1 MYRITVQTLTG
12 SEHTIYVPGNEEYI
26 VTSAVL
32 SLSVGSVGEFTFTV
46 PLGNPR
52 YNEIV
57 DHSIITVY
65 EDHAEIWRG
74 DIQDIKTNFDKSLTV
89 YCLEDMAWLG
99 ESAVAM
105 TAITDQT
112 YGQRFSAAINAYNAN
127 QVAKRQ
133 FTAGQLTS
141 ITTTNICTWKPQ
153 YEEDLLSCLRN
164 YIADDGYVR
173 IRRAY
178 TGTVLTRY
186 VDIVKLSDYGQQAD
200 QTIEF
205 GSNLLDFVK
214 EMDNTNFLN
223 VIYPYGKETETPLY
237 GDIMQRIVGTP
248 QENAVSIA
256 AFGRR
261 ERSVIF
267 ETDSLARLNSLAQS
281 YLNRYSQP
289 IVKLEI
295 KAIDL
300 GNIEI
305 INKIRL
311 GDSVHIIAAPFG
323 IDQWSYATK
332 QELNLLDIA
341 DNQITLADAVRAHSL
356 TSQVIEQAQEI
367 EKAQTPASILD
378 EAKRNAWA
386 IFEGDNGGIV
396 TFDIN
401 GDEQIVGIH
410 IANNLDIDQATK
422 AWGWNI
428 NGLVYLHRDYP
439 TDDWTVGIAMTMD
452 GSIVA
457 DYITT
462 GTMSADRVRT
472 GNLESHNYSYSSGNF
487 NIAGTIIDLDD
498 GLIRTPG
505 FKADGAGNVYIANGA
520 VIGGYAKDSD
530 IPDVSDFA
538 TKTGLSIPNYT
549 LINGNNI
556 LTGSISANRIQGGT
570 MIVGGIDNIRGVLAS
585 IESISWSADVFG
597 IMVGSQA
604 THNFII
610 SNYEGIWLRVM
621 SDSHGPGI
629 IVGKYKINNGEWD
642 YLCIGDMFLGTADA
656 AITVTIDST
665 YYGFDYKFG
674 YSTIKTYIDNN
685 GVVADNL
692 VARNT
697 GYIGDLVINGR
708 EIYETGDYILNEIS
722 YKGSQN
728 PSGYKTL
735 AKFYPNLLYVSEPFY
750 VTVEYEVNYN
760 PSNVNWL
767 DLQYFSN
774 GWQTV
779 ESKNLDFSAGVHTVT
794 YSNALIQNTDTKQWR
809 LYSRFGTLS
818 ISLELSFKIYLA
830 DIKTLSFSDSGNYGT
845 FIGRFTGSAS
855 LDTSTSIGNI
865 EFDDEHI
872 FVDDNSAYFD
882 ISKNGFKSAE
892 SSSTYVDIHTS
903 NPTIKVYDG
912 SSEYIDISRSYFKS
926 REDSSKY
933 IEISNYPYIRV
944 YNSSDNYIDLD
955 ADSTEL
961 RLNASSNKYVQ
972 FRGGNDLYSKR
983 SSSSTWSIAWTS
995 SDRRNKEEIEP
1006 LDVELSKNLIDATE
1020 TKQFKY
1026 KDADGKHYGMIAQDV
1041 RELLDN
1047 LGETDAKLEYC
1058 VNEEDE
1064 YNPRNIHYTEY
1075 IPHLINYV
1083 KALRAEIEAL
1093 KNIINTLKE
1102 D

>member
-52 YNEIV
+52 YDEIV

-74 DIQDIKTNFDKSLTV
+74 DIQDIKTNFDKSLSV

-141 ITTTNICTWKPQ
+141 ITTTNICTWTPQ

-237 GDIMQRIVGTP
+237 GEIMQRIVGTP

-305 INKIRL
+305 VNKIRL

-367 EKAQTPASILD
+367 EKAQTPLSILD

-396 TFDIN
+396 TFQVN
-401 GDEQIVGIH
+401 NSEQIIGII
-410 IANNLDIDQATK
+410 IANNLDINQATK
-422 AWGWNI
+422 AWGWNV
-428 NGLVYLHRDYP
+428 NGLCYVHREYP
-439 TDDWTVGIAMTMD
+439 TDEWQLGIAMTMN
-452 GSIVA
+452 GEIVA

-462 GTMSADRVRT
+462 GTLTADIIKTGTLNAALANVININANNINAGYLSASRIRGDVLVLGGDNNVSGQEAVFSGFR
-472 GNLESHNYSYSSGNF
+472 GEESGQCSPAIPSQSYRF
-487 NIAGTIIDLDD
+487 WGTTYPRGGLFIDVTYASDTD
-498 GLIRTPG
+498 VN
-505 FKADGAGNVYIANGA
+505 GNVGKYTGALYNEVYLKPGLNFIEIYNANA
-520 VIGGYAKDSD
+520 Y
-530 IPDVSDFA
+530 FE
-538 TKTGLSIPNYT
+538 YT
-549 LINGNNI
+549 ISSLLINGEYSTFNFTVYSADLYVTLSNTGLYAINSELTYAEISDAEIDNYTFENGEISRTDNYVLVSNTIQNTGSNRTVTLLTFTSSDYYFHDSSNNLKLGYKI
-556 LTGSISANRIQGGT
+556 PSGSTASGGNVEVQRRSSGSSSWTTIDTISLATSSGSYTYSLVTFGNNDGYDYRIRMTIYGSTTVVSRDYSIFIANTTAVSISADGYYGKHYGQFFGRAENLT
-570 MIVGGIDNIRGVLAS
+570 HLTANGGIQLNNTDFYTQYLQNVSSSNKYKLSYDGLSTANSYGSVELNVDSVDAS
-585 IESISWSADVFG
+585 IDIYKDTYNKISI
-597 IMVGSQA
+597 
-604 THNFII
+604 
-610 SNYEGIWLRVM
+610 
-621 SDSHGPGI
+621 
-629 IVGKYKINNGEWD
+629 
-642 YLCIGDMFLGTADA
+642 
-656 AITVTIDST
+656 
-665 YYGFDYKFG
+665 
-674 YSTIKTYIDNN
+674 
-685 GVVADNL
+685 
-692 VARNT
+692 
-697 GYIGDLVINGR
+697 
-708 EIYETGDYILNEIS
+708 
-722 YKGSQN
+722 
-728 PSGYKTL
+728 
-735 AKFYPNLLYVSEPFY
+735 
-750 VTVEYEVNYN
+750 
-760 PSNVNWL
+760 
-767 DLQYFSN
+767 
-774 GWQTV
+774 
-779 ESKNLDFSAGVHTVT
+779 
-794 YSNALIQNTDTKQWR
+794 NTDDPEIDVYKSQYKYIRATNTR
-809 LYSRFGTLS
+809 LMLYS
-818 ISLELSFKIYLA
+818 
-830 DIKTLSFSDSGNYGT
+830 
-845 FIGRFTGSAS
+845 
-855 LDTSTSIGNI
+855 
-865 EFDDEHI
+865 
-872 FVDDNSAYFD
+872 
-882 ISKNGFKSAE
+882 
-892 SSSTYVDIHTS
+892 SSSTYAI
-903 NPTIKVYDG
+903 
-912 SSEYIDISRSYFKS
+912 
-926 REDSSKY
+926 
-933 IEISNYPYIRV
+933 
-944 YNSSDNYIDLD
+944 
-955 ADSTEL
+955 
-961 RLNASSNKYVQ
+961 
-972 FRGGNDLYSKR
+972 FRGYDDLITYQSG
-983 SSSSTWSIAWTS
+983 TAYTIPWTS
-995 SDRRNKEEIEP
+995 SDGRYKEEIED
-1006 LDVELSKNLIDATE
+1006 LDVDLSVKLIDATVP
-1020 TKQFKY
+1020 KKFKY
-1026 KDADGKHYGMIAQDV
+1026 KNKQGKHYGMIAQEARDV
-1041 RELLDN
+1041 LDN
-1047 LGETDAKLEYC
+1047 HGETDARLEYC
-1058 VNEEDE
+1058 SDEENEF
-1064 YNPRNIHYTEY
+1064 NPRNINYQEY
-1075 IPHLINYV
+1075 VPLLINYV
-1083 KALRAEIEAL
+1083 KDLRAEIEAL
-1093 KNIINTLKE
+1093 KIIINTLKE